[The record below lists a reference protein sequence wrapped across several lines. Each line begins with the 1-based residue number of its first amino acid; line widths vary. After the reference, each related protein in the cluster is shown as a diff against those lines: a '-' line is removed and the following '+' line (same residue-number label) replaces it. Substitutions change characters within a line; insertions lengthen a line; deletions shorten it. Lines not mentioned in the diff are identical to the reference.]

1 MFGSKEFTGLA
12 IQDDVIR
19 VARLRVDGN
28 DIVLTKLDRL
38 SLVEEVNADAQTRDM
53 DGNESAFGSDE
64 DADSIFGLE
73 QEEEE
78 ADEDDDLDLS
88 GLEDD
93 DDLGLD
99 MVDESETPQSNE
111 MLLYDILMDSETD
124 KLHLGLNIP
133 SGHTIFQ
140 VIRETDFNEVKTSDL
155 VEDLEDKLQ
164 SIYGEPKTSD
174 NYSYEIR
181 DDGSLL
187 LGSIDE
193 ESVTLQIVNSARE
206 LYSGKLSI
214 ESVLSDEI
222 SLVGLVR
229 ANYELDPDEMTAII
243 HFGKENC
250 RVVFMKGE
258 EIWLVSPIINEG
270 TNKKSFM
277 NTIFSKILFQL
288 DTGEVPNLDRI
299 VLANNTVGDSAVEF
313 FRENFPDIKVENL
326 SFTEDFIQTE
336 NVDESSIPRFTTA
349 IGAALA
355 ASGVRAEAFP
365 EISFIPKYVAD
376 RQKIFKLQW
385 HGMLILFLI
394 FLTPITFNYFYNQ
407 NARQIDNYS
416 SELDQMNSQLEK
428 VTPIVQKSNELS
440 GNLSTLK
447 EKLTMLDTLAQGSK
461 EWSTKMRMLNQGIQS
476 VGSSWVTSFS
486 QSQDGTFI
494 QGFTLYR
501 NRVPQIVA
509 LFDDA
514 TLQSVNNQMMREQ
527 EIYSFSILV
536 KEFAASD
543 SVYSPPTPEEVQ
555 NLIGE

>member
-1 MFGSKEFTGLA
+1 
-12 IQDDVIR
+12 
-19 VARLRVDGN
+19 
-28 DIVLTKLDRL
+28 
-38 SLVEEVNADAQTRDM
+38 
-53 DGNESAFGSDE
+53 
-64 DADSIFGLE
+64 
-73 QEEEE
+73 
-78 ADEDDDLDLS
+78 
-88 GLEDD
+88 
-93 DDLGLD
+93 
-99 MVDESETPQSNE
+99 
-111 MLLYDILMDSETD
+111 
-124 KLHLGLNIP
+124 
-133 SGHTIFQ
+133 
-140 VIRETDFNEVKTSDL
+140 
-155 VEDLEDKLQ
+155 
-164 SIYGEPKTSD
+164 
-174 NYSYEIR
+174 
-181 DDGSLL
+181 
-187 LGSIDE
+187 
-193 ESVTLQIVNSARE
+193 
-206 LYSGKLSI
+206 
-214 ESVLSDEI
+214 
-222 SLVGLVR
+222 
-229 ANYELDPDEMTAII
+229 
-243 HFGKENC
+243 
-250 RVVFMKGE
+250 
-258 EIWLVSPIINEG
+258 
-270 TNKKSFM
+270 M

-428 VTPIVQKSNELS
+428 VIPIVQKSNELS
-440 GNLSTLK
+440 ANLSTLK

-461 EWSTKMRMLNQGIQS
+461 EWSTKMEMLNQGIRS
-476 VGSSWVTSFS
+476 VGSSWVTTFT
-486 QSQDGTFI
+486 QSQEGTFI

-501 NRVPQIVA
+501 NRIPQIVS

-514 TLQSVNNQMMREQ
+514 TLQSVNSQEIREQ
-527 EIYSFSILV
+527 EVYNFSILI

-543 SVYSPPTPEEVQ
+543 SIYSPSTPEEVQ

>member
-1 MFGSKEFTGLA
+1 MFGSKEYTGLA

-38 SLVEEVNADAQTRDM
+38 SLVEEVDAEAQTPDM
-53 DGNESAFGSDE
+53 DGDDSGFETDE
-64 DADSIFGLE
+64 GADSIFGLE
-73 QEEEE
+73 EDEEEQDV
-78 ADEDDDLDLS
+78 DEDLDLS
-88 GLEDD
+88 GLDD
-93 DDLGLD
+93 DEDLGLD

-111 MLLYDILMDSETD
+111 MLLYDILMDSEAD
-124 KLHLGLNIP
+124 KLNLGLNIP
-133 SGHTIFQ
+133 AGHTIFQ

-155 VEDLEDKLQ
+155 VEDLEDKLR

-187 LGSIDE
+187 LGSVDD
-193 ESVTLQIVNSARE
+193 ESVTLQILNRARE
-206 LYSGKLSI
+206 LYTGKLAI
-214 ESVLSDEI
+214 QSVIPDEI

-229 ANYELDPDEMTAII
+229 ANYELDPDEMTGII
-243 HFGKENC
+243 HFGKDNC

-258 EIWLVSPIINEG
+258 EVWLVSPIVNEG

-336 NVDESSIPRFTTA
+336 NVDDSSIPRFTTA

-355 ASGVRAEAFP
+355 ASGIREEAFP

-440 GNLSTLK
+440 GDLSTLK

-476 VGSSWVTSFS
+476 VGSSWITNFT
-486 QSQDGTFI
+486 QSQEGVFM
-494 QGFTLYR
+494 QGITLYR

-509 LFDDA
+509 LFEDA
-514 TLQSVNNQMMREQ
+514 TLQSVNNETMREQ
-527 EIYSFSILV
+527 EVYNFSILV